1 MTKQSTFRKL
11 AYADLGLIDYAEAW
25 ELQKRLHAKRLR
37 NEIPDTLLLLE
48 HPHVYT
54 LGKAADKNNLIAETR
69 FIKEHGISV
78 YETDRGGDVTYHGPG
93 QIVGYAILNLAEWK
107 KDAHEYLRAIEE
119 TVMKTCAEYGT
130 ETTRH
135 PKYTGVWAG
144 ENKICAIGVKISRW
158 ITMHGFAL
166 NVSTNLEIFEGI
178 IPCGIREKGVTSL
191 ERETGKNLSLADV
204 KKTLLKNFAET
215 FGYEKI
221 EPANIFV

>member
-215 FGYEKI
+215 FGYEKT
-221 EPANIFV
+221 EQANILV